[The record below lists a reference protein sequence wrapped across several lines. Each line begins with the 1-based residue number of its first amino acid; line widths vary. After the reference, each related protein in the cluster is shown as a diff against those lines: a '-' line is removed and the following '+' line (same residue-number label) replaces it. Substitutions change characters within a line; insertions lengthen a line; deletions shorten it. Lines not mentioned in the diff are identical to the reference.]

1 MGKFRKVLFWSAG
14 QPGGAVAEP
23 VCWVGEME
31 SKAISASNLKL
42 KLTEAELIGE
52 VAEVIKQVE
61 PEPHS
66 DDELGDLAG
75 RSPGGTGN
83 DGEAW
88 GKDIHHLGLF
98 HSFMVGTSCRY

>member
-1 MGKFRKVLFWSAG
+1 MGQIRKVLFWSAG
-14 QPGGAVAEP
+14 RPAGR
-23 VCWVGEME
+23 VGEME

-42 KLTEAELIGE
+42 KLTKAELIGE

-83 DGEAW
+83 DGEGW

-98 HSFMVGTSCRY
+98 HSFMGGTSCRY